1 LENSDTKVNL
11 KGNVPG
17 TTRPACDESLEKLL
31 TVVGTYDEELVK
43 GWREDIDTLLVFAGL
58 FSAVVTAF
66 LIESYQQ
73 LEEDPADKTNTLLEQ
88 LIYVQLNASH
98 CCAPQVV
105 KFTPNASTIR
115 VNCFWFLSL
124 VFSLTAALFGL
135 LCKQWIREHQR
146 DPFTQS
152 PEEALAL
159 RQLRRDSLEKWK
171 VFAFLSALPI
181 LLEVALILFFMGILD
196 LLWNLH
202 PIPFIISLVA
212 IVLSVGLYFT
222 TTLLPTLAVPKDQRW
237 NIKCGHFER
246 LSFQFICPYKS
257 PQAWIF
263 YRLVCKVFHLIVR
276 LFPSLSTDNLE
287 ENFDMPAPALLYH
300 IESPAKDWASFDLRV
315 IRQYDQYTRHWG
327 GDAAKLSVYQ
337 LRAFEWMVT
346 SFRDSPMMIPHLQ
359 DILKTIPS
367 SIALSAVLGQWN
379 VTLWEDVSTSDV
391 DIALKNPTSVHRDL
405 RLAGDAPPPAIPYPV
420 IHHQEGIRLLFH
432 HRYWMAL
439 ADSYRFR
446 YLPDNE
452 IERGQW
458 STPWQTTDL
467 HFLIPF
473 PAVEALWSHESV
485 AVRKRSLILLRSLE
499 ESWNSCSS
507 CKDDDSQRHQRELC
521 AFVSALARHINRK
534 DCVSQLLTS
543 KRGQAF
549 IKFIHN
555 EVINQ
560 RLHHEFSATT
570 HRDWPKAVKR
580 AQEVGRLPDDHFTT
594 PPDWGESTPN
604 LSVPPS
610 VRYSVDTSTNRC
622 LGGEKGFQLR
632 VENPSRTPII
642 TVC

>member
-1 LENSDTKVNL
+1 
-11 KGNVPG
+11 
-17 TTRPACDESLEKLL
+17 
-31 TVVGTYDEELVK
+31 
-43 GWREDIDTLLVFAGL
+43 
-58 FSAVVTAF
+58 
-66 LIESYQQ
+66 
-73 LEEDPADKTNTLLEQ
+73 
-88 LIYVQLNASH
+88 
-98 CCAPQVV
+98 
-105 KFTPNASTIR
+105 
-115 VNCFWFLSL
+115 
-124 VFSLTAALFGL
+124 
-135 LCKQWIREHQR
+135 
-146 DPFTQS
+146 
-152 PEEALAL
+152 
-159 RQLRRDSLEKWK
+159 
-171 VFAFLSALPI
+171 
-181 LLEVALILFFMGILD
+181 
-196 LLWNLH
+196 
-202 PIPFIISLVA
+202 
-212 IVLSVGLYFT
+212 
-222 TTLLPTLAVPKDQRW
+222 
-237 NIKCGHFER
+237 
-246 LSFQFICPYKS
+246 
-257 PQAWIF
+257 
-263 YRLVCKVFHLIVR
+263 
-276 LFPSLSTDNLE
+276 
-287 ENFDMPAPALLYH
+287 MPAPALLYH

-507 CKDDDSQRHQRELC
+507 CKDDDSQRHQRERC

-610 VRYSVDTSTNRC
+610 VRYSVDTLDESMLGWRKRISATRRKPLEDPHNHRVLTYPDVSTQPVLERSEVK
-622 LGGEKGFQLR
+622 GEQQGPVDHDSLQNIWVDPR
-632 VENPSRTPII
+632 TCTPIPEI
-642 TVC
+642 PLPPGWEQRATVTGRRYFIDHNNYTATWDDPRERSSCSGREEVGES